1 MLSALLAMVIIVV
14 AVAIVWWIL
23 QQMPLPAQFR
33 WIVNIL
39 LGLIA
44 LLVLLYFVAPMLH
57 LVH

>member
-1 MLSALLAMVIIVV
+1 MVIIVV